1 MTLPRTMADVLSEH
15 VVFEV
20 ESIDRMY
27 CNVYQPRLQYGGG
40 VSAFF
45 VGHRGHKYASSV
57 LMAPVTEAFVASI
70 HHFIAVRGLDLVHFA
85 KGQDKDALARR
96 YLAAFC
102 GAEGVLFV
110 GRAQEKAWVFG
121 TQKRRNPAT
130 GKEYLWLTRAT
141 LQVNYFYF
149 YCVDED
155 FGPFFLKFCTYF
167 PYNAKLCINGNHW
180 AQRQAEKAG
189 IAFTPMDN
197 AFAEVADVPAL
208 QAICDALGEQQ
219 IRALLAKWLRILP
232 YPFSEDDTD
241 AGYCY
246 DVSIVQ
252 AEFSL
257 TQMLDRP
264 LTGRIFLEQMIRD
277 NPGIG
282 RPDKVSLIFGRR
294 IHNGRKRP
302 TPSEFRT
309 RIVTGNVTPAVRIE
323 YKKTKVKQYHKE
335 GRALRT
341 ETVIN
346 DPGDFGIGK
355 GLSNLP
361 ALRQAGFTASRRLLG
376 VQKISHDPADGA
388 AAITAITAPVITA
401 TGTRVPGLRFTD
413 QRVQALLAALCT
425 FRLLPNGFT
434 NRDLRTHL
442 APLTSRHF
450 EDMTSGQITYD
461 LRRLRVHGMIERIPR
476 THRYQVTD
484 SGLRHALFLTRLHTR
499 FLRTGLA
506 ELTGQPPPAPGP
518 LRAADRAYRTA
529 MDNLARQA
537 GLAA

>member
-1 MTLPRTMADVLSEH
+1 MADVLSEH

-40 VSAFF
+40 ASAFF

-57 LMAPVTEAFVASI
+57 LMAPVTEAFVANI
-70 HHFIAVRGLDLVHFA
+70 HHFIAARDLDLVHFG
-85 KGQDKDALARR
+85 KGEDKDAIARR
-96 YLAAFC
+96 YLAAFPDP
-102 GAEGVLFV
+102 EGVLFV
-110 GRAQEKAWVFG
+110 GRAQEKAWVFR
-121 TQKRRNPAT
+121 TQKRRNPVT
-130 GKEYLWLTRAT
+130 GAEYLWLTRASV
-141 LQVNYFYF
+141 QVNYFYF

-180 AQRQAEKAG
+180 AQRQAAQAG
-189 IAFTPMDN
+189 IGFTPMDN
-197 AFAEVADVPAL
+197 AFAAVEDVPAL
-208 QAICDALGEQQ
+208 QSVCDSLGEEQ

-232 YPFSEDDTD
+232 HPFTEDDIA
-241 AGYCY
+241 AGYRY
-246 DVSIVQ
+246 DISIVQ

-264 LTGRIFLEQMIRD
+264 VTGRIFLEQMIRD
-277 NPGIG
+277 NLDIG

-309 RIVTGNVTPAVRIE
+309 RIITDNVTPTVRIE

-346 DPGDFGIGK
+346 DPRDFGIGK

-361 ALRQAGFTASRRLLG
+361 ALRQVGFTANRRLLD
-376 VQKISHDPADGA
+376 VQRISHNPADGA
-388 AAITAITAPVITA
+388 AAIAAITAPVITA
-401 TGTRVPGLRFTD
+401 TGTRIPGLRFTD
-413 QRVQALLAALCT
+413 ERVQALLTALCA

-442 APLTSRHF
+442 APLTGKHF

-461 LRRLRVHGMIERIPR
+461 LRRLRAHGMIERVPR
-476 THRYQVTD
+476 THRYRVTD
-484 SGLRHALFLTRLHTR
+484 NGLRHALFLTRLHAR
-499 FLRTGLA
+499 FLRPGLA
-506 ELTGQPPPAPGP
+506 ELTGHPPPPAPP
-518 LRAADRAYRTA
+518 LRVADRAYRNA
-529 MDNLARQA
+529 LDNLARQA